1 MQRERGFTLIE
12 LLIVVAIIG
21 ILAAIAIPNLMTVM
35 ERARQKRTMS
45 DIRNLAYAWESRAV
59 DTGSYSAAGLSI
71 CCTNTISTDSL
82 AQLLVPTFA
91 KDMPRQDGWR
101 RPFELA
107 TDAGADNYV
116 IISYGKDGLKETSP
130 RGGPT
135 QDFDCDLIYSEGAFV
150 QYPEGVQGQ

>member
-45 DIRNLAYAWESRAV
+45 DMRNLAYAWESRAV
-59 DTGSYSAAGLSI
+59 DTGSYSSAGLSI
-71 CCTNTISTDSL
+71 CCTNAITTADL
-82 AQLLVPTFA
+82 ARLLVPTFA
-91 KDMPRQDGWR
+91 KDMPRQDGWNR
-101 RPFELA
+101 NFELA
-107 TDAGADNYV
+107 VDASADNYM
-116 IISYGKDGLKETSP
+116 ILSYGKDGRKESSP

-135 QDFDCDLIYSEGAFV
+135 QDFDCDLIYSEGTFV